1 MSLNVIQGFLR
12 CLTARL
18 VKVIRQ
24 DLEGSY
30 GESPYFSTTLVL
42 PGGGQ
47 SRDMRGRVSVFAVM
61 ADGQIGSKSCRGRS
75 RFFQCLS

>member
-18 VKVIRQ
+18 VKAIRQ

-30 GESPYFSTTLVL
+30 GDRPIFQQLWFYQVAAKAGTCAGGLAFSL
-42 PGGGQ
+42 
-47 SRDMRGRVSVFAVM
+47 
-61 ADGQIGSKSCRGRS
+61 
-75 RFFQCLS
+75 